1 MKPITIPYKA
11 WMKLIPLALATLML
25 TACGTTK
32 RPAPYIPEPIVS
44 EPEIESA
51 PRPDPIAVEEM
62 SGEFVSFGKL
72 RTVVRSK
79 EMIVDERGTE
89 TEVREIGQALER
101 ALVQRDFRIFSG
113 SVAPATPVAEITRRT
128 GAHLIIDVDAKSEFL
143 NSTGQYNRYRAIAD
157 VKAIRGRDGTILAS
171 NRLEENGPRRQDSR
185 RAGRAALDTI
195 TEPLVEQLIRDLMLK
210 SEQLQWAGIIINE
223 VPDMA
228 RAQYI
233 QRMLEQQPYIDHVE
247 LLSWDRSSR
256 VATYEVIYGLKHET
270 DVATALGRIPQLR
283 IRPSEYEPGRMEV
296 LRRSVS
302 NYK

>member
-1 MKPITIPYKA
+1 MKPITIPDSA

-25 TACGTTK
+25 TACGTT
-32 RPAPYIPEPIVS
+32 RPPTPPPESKVS
-44 EPEIESA
+44 LPPVESA

-72 RTVVRSK
+72 RTTVRSK
-79 EMIVDERGTE
+79 EKIVDERGRE
-89 TEVREIGQALER
+89 SEAREIGQALER
-101 ALVQRDFRIFSG
+101 ALTQRDFRIFSG
-113 SVAPATPVAEITRRT
+113 AVAPASTVAELTRRT

-143 NSTGQYNRYRAIAD
+143 NSTGHYTRYRAIAD

-185 RAGRAALDTI
+185 RAGRAALHEI
-195 TEPLVEQLIRDLMLK
+195 AEPLVEQLIRDLMMK
-210 SEQLQWAGIIINE
+210 SNQLQWAGIIINE

-233 QRMLEQQPYIDHVE
+233 QRMLEQQEYIDYVE

-256 VATYEVIYGLKHET
+256 VATYEVIYGLKHDA
-270 DVATALGRIPQLR
+270 DVARALSEIPQLR
-283 IRPSEYEPGRMEV
+283 IRPSSYEPGRMEV